1 MPLSCKGRYRAKH
14 TPRGDIDEVL
24 GNFTLTLVDSL
35 DTLALLNKVDK
46 FEQAVKNVIEQVYFD
61 KDIVVSVF
69 ESNIRMLGGLL
80 SAHVS
85 LIYMRNKHY
94 KNRFDWYNN
103 ELLDLAKDLGD
114 RLLPAFKTPT
124 GLPTSRVNLKHGLTR
139 ELLTSEKDKYT
150 CTACAGTLLLEFTLL
165 SRLTGDSVYE
175 EKVVKAMDFL
185 WQKRNRVSDLVGT
198 TINVNDGEWL
208 SKDASIGAGIDSYY
222 EYLFKVSRFFVLF
235 NFWKKNFHFGE
246 KLIELYFD

>member
-1 MPLSCKGRYRAKH
+1 MPLSCKGRYRSKSA
-14 TPRGDIDEVL
+14 PRGDIDEVL

-35 DTLALLNKVDK
+35 DTLALLNRADK
-46 FEQAVKNVIEQVYFD
+46 FETAVRNVIETVSFD

-80 SAHVS
+80 SGHVS
-85 LIYMRNKHY
+85 LLYMRRKSQQHRDRFAWY
-94 KNRFDWYNN
+94 KD
-103 ELLDLAKDLGD
+103 ELLHLAKDLGD
-114 RLLPAFKTPT
+114 RLLPAFNTPT

-139 ELLTSEKDKYT
+139 ELLSTEKDKFT

-165 SRLTGDSVYE
+165 SRLTGEPEFEDRVT
-175 EKVVKAMDFL
+175 KAMDFL
-185 WQKRNRVSDLVGT
+185 WDKRNRVSDLVGT

-222 EYLFKVSRFFVLF
+222 EYLFKVGIFFI
-235 NFWKKNFHFGE
+235 HFYIPG
-246 KLIELYFD
+246 YFYIQGDLLTCP